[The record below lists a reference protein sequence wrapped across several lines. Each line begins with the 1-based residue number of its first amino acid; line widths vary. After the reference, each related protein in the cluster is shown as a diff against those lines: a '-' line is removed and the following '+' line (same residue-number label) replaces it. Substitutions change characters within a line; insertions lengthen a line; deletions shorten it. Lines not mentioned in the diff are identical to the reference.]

1 MSEKTHLE
9 IASAILSDA
18 QRVETMGATVSGKL
32 LNLFKECG
40 SEEFEM
46 LCTQAETDWKAK
58 RAKGKADTTLPKC
71 WTQAKSDIKGAVKAG
86 VDVAACDTVS
96 QAKRLKVAANKAS
109 KAAKPASA
117 GAKGSSVA
125 QPITAPTQ
133 DERTVSQ
140 AEVLLEKL
148 SLLSAELREAM
159 IDSFIAQTDKAIAA
173 SSDDD
178 VSGEISKLE
187 QHLAEAV

>member
-9 IASAILSDA
+9 VASAILSDA

-40 SEEFEM
+40 AEEFDM
-46 LCTQAETDWKAK
+46 VCTQAETDWKAK
-58 RAKGKADTTLPKC
+58 RAKGKADTSLPKC

-96 QAKRLKVAANKAS
+96 QAKRLKIAAN

-117 GAKGSSVA
+117 GAKGGNVV

-133 DERTVSQ
+133 AERTVSQ

-148 SLLSAELREAM
+148 GQLSAELREAM
-159 IDSFIAQTDKAIAA
+159 IDSFIAQTEKAIAA
-173 SSDDD
+173 SSDND
-178 VSGEISKLE
+178 VTGEISKLE